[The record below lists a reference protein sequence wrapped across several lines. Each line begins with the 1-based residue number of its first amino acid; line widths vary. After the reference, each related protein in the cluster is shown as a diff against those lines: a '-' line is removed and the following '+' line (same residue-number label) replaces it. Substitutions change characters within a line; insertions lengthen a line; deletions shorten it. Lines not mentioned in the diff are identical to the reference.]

1 MITSGNLNINSSRNG
16 PIKITNIGS
25 KVFIFCKFLIIF
37 KNEKLYFSIITRS
50 QSVIKKEEHPFARI
64 KSPKTINNSFKDSL
78 KELFLFI
85 NPFGLKNALIFN

>member
-1 MITSGNLNINSSRNG
+1 MIARAQSSNSHAL
-16 PIKITNIGS
+16 
-25 KVFIFCKFLIIF
+25 FLYNV
-37 KNEKLYFSIITRS
+37 KDKD
-50 QSVIKKEEHPFARI
+50 VKKEEHPFARI